1 MSVKNKPFEI
11 AVGNTLVVL
20 PVELY
25 RLNTSGVEAA
35 ADLTGDTVTF
45 TMVNASDGTVVV
57 NAAAATVT
65 DAANGLCHYD
75 FQAADVTT
83 AGIYYYQF
91 NQVESTEK
99 ASFPVN
105 PKQGVI
111 WIHNIATRQTAQEAY
126 RAAVEA
132 A

>member
-11 AVGNTLVVL
+11 RTSDTLVVL
-20 PVELY
+20 AVELF
-25 RLNTSGVEAA
+25 RLDASGVEAA

-45 TMVNASDGTVVV
+45 TMVNAADGTVVV

-75 FQAADVTT
+75 FESADVDT
-83 AGIYYYQF
+83 AGVYWYTF
-91 NQVESTEK
+91 RQVDTAEK

-105 PKQGVI
+105 PKQGVV
-111 WIHNIATRQTAQEAY
+111 WIHSDTQTAQEAY

>member
-1 MSVKNKPFEI
+1 MSVKDKPFEVR
-11 AVGNTLVVL
+11 VGDTLVVL
-20 PVELY
+20 AAELY

-45 TMVNASDGTVVV
+45 TMINAATGTVVV
-57 NAAAATVT
+57 NAAAAVVDT
-65 DAANGLCHYD
+65 AASGLVHYD
-75 FQAADVTT
+75 LQAADVAT
-83 AGIYYYQF
+83 AGVYWYTF
-91 NQVESTEK
+91 RQVESTEK

-111 WIHNIATRQTAQEAY
+111 WIHSNTQTAQEAY
-126 RAAVEA
+126 RAAIEA